1 MKRFNPAASGS
12 SNGDVN
18 PTPSLP
24 KVPGISRRDFL
35 KVTLSAAVTTA
46 TTGLALAANSK
57 TDIPRRKLGRTGE
70 MVSIV
75 GLGGAHLGR
84 PSEADA
90 IRIVRAAIDSGI
102 NFLDNCWDYH
112 AGECEVRMGKALRD
126 GYRDHAF
133 LMTKIDSRTHDGA
146 QKQINESL
154 HRLQTDHLDLLQ
166 LHEVGSMDDAEHVF
180 GPGGAIE
187 ALVASQK
194 AGKTRFLGFTGHKSP
209 DIHLNMLATA
219 AAHNFRFDTV
229 QMPLSVMDA
238 HYVSFEK
245 NVLPVLVQQQI
256 GVLGMKSLCF
266 GAALETHTATAVECL
281 HYAMNLPTSTVI
293 TGCES
298 LTILQQAIDAARSFQ
313 PMTPDQ
319 VSALLAKT
327 ASVGSTGQC
336 EPFKTSHRFDGNYYS
351 PQWLR

>member
-1 MKRFNPAASGS
+1 MKKVDSAANSPSDPAPNPQTF
-12 SNGDVN
+12 
-18 PTPSLP
+18 PLE
-24 KVPGISRRDFL
+24 VPGISRRDFF
-35 KVTLSAAVTTA
+35 KVAISAAVATA
-46 TTGLALAANSK
+46 TTGLALAADAKNE
-57 TDIPRRKLGRTGE
+57 IPHRKLGRTGE
-70 MVSIV
+70 TVSIV
-75 GLGGAHLGR
+75 GLGGFHIGR
-84 PSEADA
+84 PNEAEG
-90 IRIVRAAIDSGI
+90 IRIVRTAIDSGV

-112 AGECEVRMGKALRD
+112 AGESEVRMGKALRD
-126 GYRDHAF
+126 GYRDRAF
-133 LMTKIDSRTHDGA
+133 LMTKIDSRTRDGA
-146 QKQINESL
+146 QKQIDESL
-154 HRLQTDHLDLLQ
+154 RRLQTDHLDLLQ
-166 LHEVGSMDDAEHVF
+166 LHEVGAMDDGDHVF

-187 ALVASQK
+187 ALVASQQ

-256 GVLGMKSLCF
+256 GVLGMKSMCF
-266 GAALETHTATAVECL
+266 GAALQSRTATAVECL

-298 LTILQQAIDAARSFQ
+298 LTILQQALDAARSFQ

-327 ASVGSTGQC
+327 AAVGATGQC

>member
-1 MKRFNPAASGS
+1 MKKSTPAASDP
-12 SNGDVN
+12 SNAGTN
-18 PTPSLP
+18 PNHFPLEKS
-24 KVPGISRRDFL
+24 GITRRDFL
-35 KVTLSAAVTTA
+35 KVTMAAAVATA
-46 TTGLALAANSK
+46 TSGLALAVDAKNE
-57 TDIPRRKLGRTGE
+57 IPRRKLGRAGVE
-70 MVSIV
+70 VSIV

-90 IRIVRAAIDSGI
+90 IRIVRTAIDNGI

-112 AGECEVRMGKALRD
+112 GGDCEVRMGKALRD
-126 GYRDHAF
+126 GYRDRAF
-133 LMTKIDSRTHDGA
+133 LMTKIDSRSREGA
-146 QKQINESL
+146 QKQIDESL
-154 HRLQTDHLDLLQ
+154 RRLQTDHLDLLQ
-166 LHEVGSMDDAEHVF
+166 LHEVGSMDDGDHVF

-187 ALVASQK
+187 ALVVSQK

-209 DIHLNMLATA
+209 DIHLKMLATA

-238 HYVSFEK
+238 HYNSFEK
-245 NVLPVLVQQQI
+245 SVLPVLVQQQI
-256 GVLGMKSLCF
+256 GVLGMKSMCF
-266 GAALETHTATAVECL
+266 GVALETHTATAIECL

-298 LTILQQAIDAARSFQ
+298 LTVLQQALDAARSFQ

-319 VSALLAKT
+319 VSTLLAKT
-327 ASVGSTGQC
+327 AAVGTTGQC
-336 EPFKTSHRFDGNYYS
+336 EPYKTSHRFDGNYYS